1 MLVKVRRYL
10 VAYLV
15 CTNFMNA
22 WSSWQYLNCLKYAE
36 LAQVSKRMIKPKKVI
51 PAQLVIIAKFSF

>member
-15 CTNFMNA
+15 CTNFTNA

-36 LAQVSKRMIKPKKVI
+36 LAQVSKKMIKSTKVI
-51 PAQLVIIAKFSF
+51 PAQLFTIVKFSF

>member
-1 MLVKVRRYL
+1 MLVKVRRCL

-15 CTNFMNA
+15 CTNFTNA
-22 WSSWQYLNCLKYAE
+22 WSSWQYLNCLKYPE
-36 LAQVSKRMIKPKKVI
+36 LAQVSKRMIKPNKVI